1 MVASARGG
9 KIPTGMSD
17 IIGRIPRP
25 RPKNERKKESE
36 NCLTKEVGEMLPLLL
51 YFKFSLAVIDRSIKS
66 IIHRKPLIFIIHAD
80 SPKTLSS
87 LQIHRR
93 PCGLRGNGVT
103 LACYAGGRG
112 SIPTVGS
119 CQKIVFSNGV
129 SPSRV

>member
-17 IIGRIPRP
+17 IIGRIPRPRP

-51 YFKFSLAVIDRSIKS
+51 YFKFNLAVIDRSIKS

-87 LQIHRR
+87 LHIHQRA
-93 PCGLRGNGVT
+93 CGLRGKAVMDST
-103 LACYAGGRG
+103 LACYAGGWG
-112 SIPTVGS
+112 SIPAVGS
-119 CQKIVFSNGV
+119 
-129 SPSRV
+129 